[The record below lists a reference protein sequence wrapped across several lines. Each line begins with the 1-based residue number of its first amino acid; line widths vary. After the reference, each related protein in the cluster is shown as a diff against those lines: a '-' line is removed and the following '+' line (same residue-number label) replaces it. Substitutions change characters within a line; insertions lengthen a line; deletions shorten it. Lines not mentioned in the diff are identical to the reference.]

1 VLCKYLKQNSVIF
14 ELSDTGKFIDLCEEQ
29 QRKIIMINLVH
40 PLEFSKVCAVAVLL
54 VLTLYH
60 RISK

>member
-1 VLCKYLKQNSVIF
+1 
-14 ELSDTGKFIDLCEEQ
+14 
-29 QRKIIMINLVH
+29 MINLVH